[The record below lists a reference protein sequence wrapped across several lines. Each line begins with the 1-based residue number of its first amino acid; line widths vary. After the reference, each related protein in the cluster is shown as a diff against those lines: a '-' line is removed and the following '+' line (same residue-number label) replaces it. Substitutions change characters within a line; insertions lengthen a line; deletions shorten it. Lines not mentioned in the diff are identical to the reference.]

1 MMESET
7 PPPTSSPNKA
17 DDSEVS
23 SRRVPF
29 DQQVTQGTEEAVPT
43 GGAPTI
49 RDSRADDNKG
59 PGLTGSQPT
68 VILET
73 GEQIPSK
80 DDCAPG
86 AASGNPETP
95 DILRDMLRKAS
106 VSGEQRTLMGTVIE
120 KISSV
125 KSGLNEAFMSLL
137 KGFEVCDIMFSAMF
151 HLQRCA
157 CV

>member
-23 SRRVPF
+23 SRRVLL
-29 DQQVTQGTEEAVPT
+29 DQQVTQGIKEAVPE
-43 GGAPTI
+43 GGSPTV
-49 RDSRADDNKG
+49 RDSGADNKG
-59 PGLTGSQPT
+59 PGLSGSQPT

-80 DDCAPG
+80 DGGAPR
-86 AASGNPETP
+86 AASGDPEAP

-106 VSGEQRTLMGTVIE
+106 VSGEQRTLMGTVVE
-120 KISSV
+120 KILSV

-151 HLQRCA
+151 YLQRCT